1 MNGEEEGSDTAT
13 AESGHSPPLTVSPPQ
28 GPDIDVGGVGIGG
41 MTPGHHGDK
50 NMMNS
55 SAAAAFSQ
63 AVAAMQR
70 CGFTKY
76 FPATLFNDLTSDS
89 IANNFVIDVF
99 CRCLQILY
107 RIAFFYKI

>member
-41 MTPGHHGDK
+41 MTSHHGDK
-50 NMMNS
+50 LMNS

-76 FPATLFNDLTSDS
+76 CLFHTWPE
-89 IANNFVIDVF
+89 
-99 CRCLQILY
+99 QIL
-107 RIAFFYKI
+107 RSKSSN

>member
-28 GPDIDVGGVGIGG
+28 GPDIDVGGVGIGS

-70 CGFTKY
+70 CGFHEI
-76 FPATLFNDLTSDS
+76 FS
-89 IANNFVIDVF
+89 IQLIIEFWLSIS
-99 CRCLQILY
+99 
-107 RIAFFYKI
+107 